1 MAIQTMN
8 RTANLT
14 TIRTTKQGRHA
25 EAMRL
30 DGAARIV
37 PMNRLSLRFSLRL
50 SPRLSLRQLLH

>member
-8 RTANLT
+8 RTTNL
-14 TIRTTKQGRHA
+14 TTKQGRHA

-37 PMNRLSLRFSLRL
+37 PMNRLSLRFLL
-50 SPRLSLRQLLH
+50 RLSLRQLLH